1 MVDSGLIV
9 VVSIIFSMI
18 VCVLVVLTYVK
29 YEWCEVLFS
38 NFTVSQQEVCYMLH
52 LSYLYKNEKNRRECR
67 VCLGSDTLQAVLNTS
82 LRPLNKMIYNHLI
95 SQQGYHTT
103 HKKNNTFM

>member
-38 NFTVSQQEVCYMLH
+38 NFTVSQEEVKFVTCYI
-52 LSYLYKNEKNRRECR
+52 
-67 VCLGSDTLQAVLNTS
+67 CLICIKMKRTEESAESALALTHY
-82 LRPLNKMIYNHLI
+82 RPY
-95 SQQGYHTT
+95 
-103 HKKNNTFM
+103 